1 MRGDERLSLAPLL
14 DAAPA
19 IPVHA
24 LAAMA
29 AFVLGAI
36 QLAAP
41 KGTLPHRTIGWIW
54 VLLMLGVAISS
65 FWIHQIRLVGSWS
78 PIHLLSIFTLITVP
92 LGVWRAHRHEVA
104 DHRRIMILIF
114 SGALVIAG
122 LFTLLPG
129 RIMYTVVFGP

>member
-1 MRGDERLSLAPLL
+1 MSLAPLL
-14 DAAPA
+14 EAAPA

-29 AFVLGAI
+29 AFVLGVV
-36 QLAAP
+36 QFAAP
-41 KGTLPHRTIGWIW
+41 KGTLPHRTIGWVW
-54 VLLMLGVAISS
+54 VVLMLAVAASS
-65 FWIHQIRLVGSWS
+65 FWIHQIRLWGPWS

-92 LGVWRAHRHEVA
+92 LGVWQAHRHRVA
-104 DHRRIMILIF
+104 DHRLIMILIF

-129 RIMYTVVFGP
+129 RIMHAVVFGP